1 MLLYKQFC
9 YTNERNE
16 RSIRTLKG
24 FDLSG
29 SITPQ
34 NWRMAMDGNTLAT
47 IFAVLH
53 IIWVLPLGYF
63 SVVDILESDYFVP
76 L

>member
-1 MLLYKQFC
+1 MLLYGQFC
-9 YTNERNE
+9 FTNERNE
-16 RSIRTLKG
+16 ISIKTLKD
-24 FDLSG
+24 FDLSVF
-29 SITPQ
+29 ITPQ
-34 NWRMAMDGNTLAT
+34 KWRMVMDGNTLAT

-63 SVVDILESDYFVP
+63 SVMDILESDYFVP